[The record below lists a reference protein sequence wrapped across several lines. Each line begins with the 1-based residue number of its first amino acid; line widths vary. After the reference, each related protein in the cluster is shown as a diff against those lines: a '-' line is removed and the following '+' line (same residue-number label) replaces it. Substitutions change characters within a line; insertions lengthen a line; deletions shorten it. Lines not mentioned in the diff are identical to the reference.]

1 MNFKFNKISKII
13 LGVVTVMLASCS
25 SELNGDDNNA
35 VSVNGR
41 AKRPLSVS
49 VDGATRSIVS
59 VKTGNKWV
67 AGDRFSAYNLTSNQ
81 TFDQLT
87 AIGSGASSRLQGDVN
102 CAPGDKIAILY
113 PYKLSAGHDQSKV
126 EISMDLAV
134 VTEGGNV
141 VEKRQNG
148 KIDQLRYFDYSYGT
162 IDKVKVD
169 AQGHATGTATLNKQ
183 YAILQ
188 LSFVAT
194 TGELKNIKKL
204 TISNVIKE
212 AKFDLKD
219 STLKEPFMGDIVVT
233 PSVATDTFEVAVFP
247 DANFKP
253 VFKIETS
260 DNKQYIFTAPGGKKI
275 ERAKYYPI
283 TVRVKE
289 FIPDPPYIKIGDAF
303 WSKYNLQY
311 TPNKQT
317 PGWVEGYHLAAN
329 PWDYFYTEKAGP
341 MNNLGK
347 LSGRQ
352 LGDNTTG
359 IPFDHFRWGDIKNAH
374 DYSGDKMDFYWTDRE
389 SLQKRISADGNYG
402 DLAYYA
408 SNGEWMIPTLQDFK
422 DLYKNTALYMGYY
435 IDDEGNYIY
444 GALFD
449 PEAPQALKGYIIG
462 KNGNKLRKSDATNTM
477 VPGGKANLRQFV
489 KADFEKALFLPMAG
503 VYTYD
508 ASKRLDKPGTQGAY
522 WLADP
527 NQRADK
533 REIQAMAYTMAVH
546 KLAEVQS
553 GIKTSGDL
561 LPHKHQMHSI
571 RPIFVRR

>member
-233 PSVATDTFEVAVFP
+233 PSVATNTFEVAVFP

-289 FIPDPPYIKIGDAF
+289 FIPSPPYIEIGGVL

-317 PGWVEGYHLAAN
+317 SGWVEGYHLAAN

-341 MNNLGK
+341 MTNLGE

-374 DYSGDKMDFYWTDRE
+374 DYSGDKMNFYWTDRE

-546 KLAEVQS
+546 KLEEVQS

-561 LPHKHQMHSI
+561 LPHKRQMHSI

>member
-13 LGVVTVMLASCS
+13 LGVVAVMLASCS

-35 VSVNGR
+35 VSVTGT

-49 VDGATRSIVS
+49 VEGATRSIVS

-102 CAPGDKIAILY
+102 CAPGDKIAIFY
-113 PYKLSAGHDQSKV
+113 PYKLSAGHNQHEV

-141 VEKRQNG
+141 VQKRQNG

-169 AQGHATGTATLNKQ
+169 AQGQATGTATLNKQ

-188 LSFVAT
+188 LNFVAT

-212 AKFDLKD
+212 AKFNLKD
-219 STLKEPFMGDIVVT
+219 STLKEPFMGDIEVT

-289 FIPDPPYIKIGDAF
+289 FIPDPPYIEIGGVL

-329 PWDYFYTEKAGP
+329 PWDYFYTEKTGP
-341 MNNLGK
+341 MPQIGDF
-347 LSGRQ
+347 SGRP
-352 LGDNTTG
+352 LGEDYTG
-359 IPFDHFRWGDIKNAH
+359 IAFDHFRWGDIKNAH
-374 DYSGDKMDFYWTDRE
+374 NYSGDMMNFYWTDKGN
-389 SLQKRISADGNYG
+389 LQKRSSADGNYG

-408 SNGEWMIPTLQDFK
+408 SNGTWMMPSLEDFK
-422 DLYKNTALYMGYY
+422 KLYNNTAMYMGYF
-435 IDDEGNYIY
+435 IDDAGNYIY

-449 PEAPQALKGYIIG
+449 PHASADLKGWIIG
-462 KNGNKLRKSDATNTM
+462 NNNKKLRKSEATGLVHN
-477 VPGGKANLRQFV
+477 GKANLRKFE
-489 KADFEKALFLPMAG
+489 KKDFEKALFLPMAG
-503 VYTYD
+503 MYTYD

-522 WLADP
+522 WLANSNP
-527 NQRADK
+527 NKAFADK
-533 REIQAMAYTMAVH
+533 QAMAYMMNVH
-546 KLAEVQS
+546 TSAEVQS
-553 GIKTSGDL
+553 GILTSGF
-561 LPHKHQMHSI
+561 LPAKRQMHSI
-571 RPIFVRR
+571 RPIFVPK

>member
-289 FIPDPPYIKIGDAF
+289 FIPSPPYIEIGGVL

-317 PGWVEGYHLAAN
+317 SGWVEGYHLAAN

-341 MNNLGK
+341 MTNLGE

-374 DYSGDKMDFYWTDRE
+374 DYSGDKMNFYWTDRE

-561 LPHKHQMHSI
+561 LPHKRQMHSI